1 METTEKKAF
10 RKAFIGGFSKK
21 DVNNYIADATLSY
34 SKKIEELEK
43 KILEQADEMGSLASR
58 LADAEAV
65 KEELEAKR
73 SELTSANEKV
83 VELEDEVSKLSAKL
97 SEKEAEC
104 ERSKRENEFLSKK
117 VEVLA
122 AAEAEYTAKKAEL
135 AEIEISAR
143 SRASALISETER
155 ELLEKKQS
163 FESEIEMKRKSY
175 EERREEALRETK
187 DSLSAVQRLVG
198 TLKGEVEGIDSRL
211 LRITDSA
218 RNNVSMISNAVDSA
232 EEKVSKIGEAIAK
245 LEE

>member
-21 DVNNYIADATLSY
+21 DVNNYIAEATLSY
-34 SKKIEELEK
+34 SQKIEELEK
-43 KILEQADEMGSLASR
+43 KVLSQTDEISSLSSR
-58 LADAEAV
+58 LSEAESAKEELARV
-65 KEELEAKR
+65 KEEL
-73 SELTSANEKV
+73 SFANEKIA
-83 VELEDEVSKLSAKL
+83 SL
-97 SEKEAEC
+97 SEKAAEC
-104 ERSKRENEFLSKK
+104 ERLEKENEELLAKIEILS
-117 VEVLA
+117 

-155 ELLEKKQS
+155 ELEEKKQS
-163 FESEIEMKRKSY
+163 FDAELSMKKKAY
-175 EERREEALRETK
+175 DEKKEEALRETK
-187 DSLSAVQRLVG
+187 DTVSAVQRLVG
-198 TLKGEVEGIDSRL
+198 TLKGEVENIDARL

-245 LEE
+245 LED